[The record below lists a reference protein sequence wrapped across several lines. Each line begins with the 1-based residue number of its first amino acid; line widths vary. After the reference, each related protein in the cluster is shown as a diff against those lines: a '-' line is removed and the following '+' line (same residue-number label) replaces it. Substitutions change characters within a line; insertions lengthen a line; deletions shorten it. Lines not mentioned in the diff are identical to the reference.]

1 MRSVDGSAQRH
12 TAMVVALQS
21 AVTEFVMN
29 IGRTFGSDPMMDSMY
44 VLLCSLLFILI
55 MSHAS
60 RKIIAAGHCVPVVLS
75 LRMGAKGWPL
85 VLPEHRVTLN
95 VIGWRHRGETAEAR
109 RELLGLTN
117 AFDFLLRLLCNDPTA
132 LVVDL
137 HRRLQRCRI
146 VPEIR
151 MT

>member
-1 MRSVDGSAQRH
+1 
-12 TAMVVALQS
+12 
-21 AVTEFVMN
+21 
-29 IGRTFGSDPMMDSMY
+29 MY

-55 MSHAS
+55 ISHAS

-75 LRMGAKGWPL
+75 LRMSAKGWPL

-95 VIGWRHRGETAEAR
+95 VISWRHRGETAEAR
-109 RELLGLTN
+109 RELLGLTD
-117 AFDFLLRLLCNDPTA
+117 AFDFLLRLLCNDPAT

-137 HRRLQRCRI
+137 HRRLQCCRI